1 MSTECTVSR
10 VMLIIIGLSIL
21 IVGLGSHANAAITGT
36 SGTVVLEPTP
46 FPPAADGQVFVFDEQ
61 QGVPFVGTQPLDFG
75 SIAQGTLVNSHYLQ
89 YDPLSP
95 TGFVGMG
102 SVTFDGP
109 IIGVITRSA
118 NLYADLSPDAS
129 GTSDSYFGL
138 ESLLGAYPTG
148 ANANERGL
156 GSAEDDLIFAIG
168 DYTLIVDS
176 LEIPVRG
183 NIDGMRVLTSAVT
196 IPAPGA
202 VLLATMGTGLVT
214 WLRRRRA
221 L

>member
-1 MSTECTVSR
+1 VSTDYTASKVT
-10 VMLIIIGLSIL
+10 LIVVGLSIL
-21 IVGLGSHANAAITGT
+21 IVGAGRRVNAAVTST

-75 SIAQGTLVNSHYLQ
+75 SITPGTLVNSHYLQ
-89 YDPLSP
+89 YDPLSR

-102 SVTFDGP
+102 TVTFDGP
-109 IIGVITRSA
+109 IIGVITTSA
-118 NLYADLSPDAS
+118 NLYADLSPDVS

-138 ESLLGAYPTG
+138 ESLLGPYPTG
-148 ANANERGL
+148 ANPNDRGL

-168 DYTLIVDS
+168 DHTLIVDS
-176 LEIPVRG
+176 LEVPVPG
-183 NIDGMRVLTSAVT
+183 NIDGIRVLTSQVT

-202 VLLATMGTGLVT
+202 VLLVSIGTGLVT
-214 WLRRRRA
+214 WLRRRKT